1 VTGLHA
7 TAGMNAMEAETPFW
21 ARRNGVYFYCA
32 VWHVAFALVAIFMRS
47 ALGYDDALEAYNV
60 QSLEWSYTPR
70 NPSLYDWILYGLDR
84 LTGSTAYSAPL
95 LNYASMLACALLLY
109 ELARRVIDD
118 RRLQVLSAYSLS
130 LLWTMGFDFHPIL
143 THSKLMIAIIAAT
156 LLVIHA
162 LGEERSLS
170 KYIVLGVLIPFGLM
184 AKYAYG
190 LFLAAALLAALAV
203 PKYRV
208 IVFDRRIL
216 LAGLIAV
223 LPVAAVLAID
233 AAKSQAI
240 VGTTIGVVKTG
251 QDASLFEKSIRLG
264 SAVTLFCMPF
274 GAFFGWLYFRTDR
287 VAPKPGPRDESFL
300 RFTGLILLVG
310 LAVMLFWSFGL
321 GSAQVRARYFLCV
334 FLVFPLFAFMVLDRY
349 AVPAR
354 AARDY
359 AILTALTATAI
370 FALNL
375 TSRLAPA
382 ETVCRNCR
390 LSVPYRQLGDELAA
404 RYGPTPTL
412 VGHDI
417 FEGGQLRAA
426 LPTARVTTLVPKP
439 YRPPAREA
447 EHCVLVWQ
455 PGDDIASDL
464 ARYGL
469 TLQEDEGVTL
479 QWWAPLLENARST
492 TFNLQKLPSG
502 SQPCL

>member
-1 VTGLHA
+1 
-7 TAGMNAMEAETPFW
+7 MNAIEDETPLW

-32 VWHVAFALVAIFMRS
+32 AWHIAFALVAIFMRS

-84 LTGSTAYSAPL
+84 LTGSTAYSAPV

-109 ELARRVIDD
+109 EVARRVIED
-118 RRLQVLSAYSLS
+118 RRLQALSVYSLS
-130 LLWTMGFDFHPIL
+130 LLWTIGFDFHPIL

-156 LLVIHA
+156 LLVIHS
-162 LGEERSLS
+162 LGEDRTLP
-170 KYIVLGVLIPFGLM
+170 KYILLGVLIPLGLM

-190 LFLAAALLAALAV
+190 LFLAAAFLAALAV
-203 PKYRV
+203 PKYRA

-216 LAGLIAV
+216 LSALIAV
-223 LPVAAVLAID
+223 LPVAGVLALD
-233 AAKSQAI
+233 SGKSQAI
-240 VGTTIGVVKTG
+240 VGTTIGVLKTG
-251 QDASLFEKSIRLG
+251 QDASLFDKSTQLG
-264 SAVTLFCMPF
+264 RAVTIFCMPF
-274 GAFFGWLYFRTDR
+274 GILFGWLYFRTDR
-287 VAPKPGPRDESFL
+287 SAPKPGTQDESFP
-300 RFTGLILLVG
+300 RFTGLILLIG
-310 LAVMLFWSFGL
+310 FAVMLFWSL
-321 GSAQVRARYFLCV
+321 GSAQVRPRYFLCV

-359 AILTALTATAI
+359 ALLAALTATAI

-375 TSRLAPA
+375 TSRLAPS
-382 ETVCRNCR
+382 ETVCRNCL

-404 RYGPTPTL
+404 RYGATPTL

-455 PGDDIASDL
+455 PGDDIAPDL
-464 ARYGL
+464 AKYGL
-469 TLQEDEGVTL
+469 ALQEGDSVSL
-479 QWWAPLLENARST
+479 QWWAPLLDNARST
-492 TFNLQKLPSG
+492 TFKLQELPRG
-502 SQPCL
+502 SPPCL

>member
-1 VTGLHA
+1 
-7 TAGMNAMEAETPFW
+7 MNAIEDETPFW
-21 ARRNGVYFYCA
+21 ARRDGVYFYCA
-32 VWHVAFALVAIFMRS
+32 AWHIAFALVAIFMRS

-84 LTGSTAYSAPL
+84 VTGSTAYSAPL

-109 ELARRVIDD
+109 EVARRVIED
-118 RRLQVLSAYSLS
+118 RRLQALSVYSLS
-130 LLWTMGFDFHPIL
+130 LLWTIGFDFHPIL

-156 LLVIHA
+156 LLVIHS
-162 LGEERSLS
+162 LGEERTLP
-170 KYIVLGVLIPFGLM
+170 KYILLGVLIPLGLM

-190 LFLAAALLAALAV
+190 LFLAAAFLAALAV
-203 PKYRV
+203 PKYRA

-216 LAGLIAV
+216 LSALIAV
-223 LPVAAVLAID
+223 LPVAGVLALD
-233 AAKSQAI
+233 AVKSQAI
-240 VGTTIGVVKTG
+240 VGTTIGVLKTG
-251 QDASLFEKSIRLG
+251 QDASLFDKAIQLG
-264 SAVTLFCMPF
+264 RAVTIFCMPF
-274 GAFFGWLYFRTDR
+274 GVFFGWLYFRTDR
-287 VAPKPGPRDESFL
+287 SAPKPGTRDESFP

-310 LAVMLFWSFGL
+310 FAAMLFWSFGI
-321 GSAQVRARYFLCV
+321 GSAQVRPRYFLCV

-359 AILTALTATAI
+359 ALLAALTATAI

-375 TSRLAPA
+375 TSRLAPS
-382 ETVCRNCR
+382 ETVCRNCL

-404 RYGPTPTL
+404 RYGAMPTL

-447 EHCVLVWQ
+447 AHCVLVWQ
-455 PGDDIASDL
+455 PGDDIAPDL
-464 ARYGL
+464 AQYGL
-469 TLQEDEGVTL
+469 ALKEGDAVSL
-479 QWWAPLLENARST
+479 KWWAPLLENVHST
-492 TFNLQKLPSG
+492 TFNLQELPPG
-502 SQPCL
+502 SPPCL

>member
-1 VTGLHA
+1 MTGLHA
-7 TAGMNAMEAETPFW
+7 SAGVNAAGAETPFW

-32 VWHVAFALVAIFMRS
+32 AWHVAFAIVAIFMRS

-60 QSLEWSYTPR
+60 QSLEWSYSPR

-118 RRLQVLSAYSLS
+118 RRLQALSVYSLS
-130 LLWTMGFDFHPIL
+130 LLWTIGFDFHPIL
-143 THSKLMIAIIAAT
+143 THSKLMIALIAAT
-156 LLVIHA
+156 MLVIHS
-162 LGEERSLS
+162 LGEERTLS
-170 KYIVLGVLIPFGLM
+170 KYVVLGLLIPLGLM

-190 LFLAAALLAALAV
+190 LFLAAAFLAALAV
-203 PKYRV
+203 PRYRA

-223 LPVAAVLAID
+223 LPVAGVLALD

-240 VGTTIGVVKTG
+240 VGTTIGVLKTG
-251 QDASLFEKSIRLG
+251 QDASLFDKATQFGR
-264 SAVTLFCMPF
+264 AVTIFCMPF
-274 GAFFGWLYFRTDR
+274 GVFFCWLYFRTDR
-287 VAPKPGPRDESFL
+287 TSPKPGMREESFP

-310 LAVMLFWSFGL
+310 FAAMLFWSFGI
-321 GSAQVRARYFLCV
+321 GSAQVRPRYFLCV

-359 AILTALTATAI
+359 ALLAALTATAI

-375 TSRLAPA
+375 TSRLAPV
-382 ETVCRNCR
+382 ESVCRTCL
-390 LSVPYRQLGDELAA
+390 LSVPYWQLGDELVA
-404 RYGPTPTL
+404 RYGPAPTL

-417 FEGGQLRAA
+417 FAGGQLRAA

-439 YRPPAREA
+439 YRPPARPA
-447 EHCVLVWQ
+447 EHCVLVWKD
-455 PGDDIASDL
+455 GDDIASDL
-464 ARYGL
+464 AEYGMVPR
-469 TLQEDEGVTL
+469 EDETVTVR
-479 QWWAPLLENARST
+479 WWAPLLEDARST
-492 TFNLQKLPSG
+492 TFNLQELPPG